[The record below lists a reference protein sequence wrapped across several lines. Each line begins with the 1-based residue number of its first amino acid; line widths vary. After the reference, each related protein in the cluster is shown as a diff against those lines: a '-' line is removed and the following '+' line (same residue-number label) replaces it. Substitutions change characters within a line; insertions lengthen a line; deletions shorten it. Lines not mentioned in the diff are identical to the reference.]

1 MSGNYLRAASSHF
14 AVCAAHQTDLS
25 DFATHQTDLSDFA
38 TLKASL
44 NFALRH
50 RPRVKLPLAS
60 LGGISSNKYA
70 PPIELQTREMGWETF
85 PRLTQI
91 LRPSLGLLF
100 SGEQILAYF

>member
-1 MSGNYLRAASSHF
+1 MGGKCNLCMGGIMGGIVSGNYLRAASSHF

-50 RPRVKLPLAS
+50 RPRVKLPLAI

-70 PPIELQTREMGWETF
+70 PPIEL
-85 PRLTQI
+85 
-91 LRPSLGLLF
+91 
-100 SGEQILAYF
+100 